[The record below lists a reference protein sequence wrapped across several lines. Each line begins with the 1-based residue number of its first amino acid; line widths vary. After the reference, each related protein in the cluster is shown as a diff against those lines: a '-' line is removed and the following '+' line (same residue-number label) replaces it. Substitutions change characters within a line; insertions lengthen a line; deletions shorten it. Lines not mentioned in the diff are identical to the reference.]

1 MTDFG
6 FGDKVDANDCIRKM
20 VAELMTQGYRIRW
33 FAIGISRTSSHLCV
47 QDYVTGTVSD
57 EVEDLKPPHYKKLRK
72 KVRR

>member
-1 MTDFG
+1 
-6 FGDKVDANDCIRKM
+6 M
-20 VAELMTQGYRIRW
+20 VSELVGKGYRIRW

-57 EVEDLKPPHYKKLRK
+57 EVEDLKPPHYKKLRE